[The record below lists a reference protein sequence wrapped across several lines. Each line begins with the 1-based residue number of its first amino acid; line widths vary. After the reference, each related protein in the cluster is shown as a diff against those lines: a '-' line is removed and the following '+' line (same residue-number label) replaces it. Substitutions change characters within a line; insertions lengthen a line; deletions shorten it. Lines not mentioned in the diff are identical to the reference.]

1 MTDQPACED
10 CGRRYPSVRA
20 AMLCCAEEY
29 RGDRYTEE
37 QR

>member
-1 MTDQPACED
+1 MTNDLTCTD
-10 CGRRYPSVRA
+10 CGAVYPSTRA

-37 QR
+37 NR